1 MRTVRL
7 FIRII
12 FIVGSLALAAW
23 ITKKVQ
29 AYNGNW
35 EALVNDLQK
44 IALPLM
50 EFLQKEVAPV
60 IEKLT
65 GALKGQ
71 A

>member
-23 ITKKVQ
+23 IAKKVQ

-50 EFLQKEVAPV
+50 DFLQKEVTPV

>member
-1 MRTVRL
+1 MRSVRL
-7 FIRII
+7 LFRII

-60 IEKLT
+60 IDKLT

>member
-29 AYNGNW
+29 AYNGNR

-50 EFLQKEVAPV
+50 DFLQKEVTPV

-71 A
+71 V

>member
-1 MRTVRL
+1 MRSVRL
-7 FIRII
+7 LFRII

>member
-35 EALVNDLQK
+35 AALVNDLQK

-50 EFLQKEVAPV
+50 DFLQKEVTPV

>member
-1 MRTVRL
+1 MKPIKLL
-7 FIRII
+7 FRII
-12 FIVGSLALAAW
+12 FIVGSLVLAAW

-29 AYNGNW
+29 AYHGDW

-44 IALPLM
+44 IAVPLM
-50 EFLQKEVAPV
+50 DFLQKEVTPV

-65 GALKGQ
+65 GALKGG